1 ETHLQGRHW
10 YGHRL
15 VIRARRIL
23 GFGVFG
29 GYEAGGEG
37 RPPEQN
43 GHPGGTRDPPWCG
56 AQQRVAE
63 PTRPFEVSGFH
74 EEADGRD
81 GVANAILQ
89 PVLQP
94 LGRPD
99 LGECRAGC
107 FDRRRDVAVHFER
120 VGERA
125 VSASVAGKRTHPGC
139 SNFDEDG
146 SIAPDRRDVRWCA
159 GAPSSSKLLQPGWV
173 RFPATL
179 ALTARSPTR
188 SK

>member
-1 ETHLQGRHW
+1 FDPCLQRRDALGGRSCRRIREQFETHLQGRHW

-74 EEADGRD
+74 EEANGRD
-81 GVANAILQ
+81 RKSTRLNSSHV
-89 PVLQP
+89 
-94 LGRPD
+94 
-99 LGECRAGC
+99 
-107 FDRRRDVAVHFER
+107 
-120 VGERA
+120 
-125 VSASVAGKRTHPGC
+125 
-139 SNFDEDG
+139 
-146 SIAPDRRDVRWCA
+146 
-159 GAPSSSKLLQPGWV
+159 SSSYAVFWLKN
-173 RFPATL
+173 
-179 ALTARSPTR
+179 
-188 SK
+188 KK